1 MTDHALAL
9 MLRDG
14 LFLKDAKGWTTSA
27 LGRAS
32 TLSWPYPSTI
42 RGALRTAWGLE
53 KEGSG
58 KLWSPDEW
66 LTNTAPLRL
75 TAMLPLRR
83 CRAGDSWD
91 ITHRM
96 WAAPSD
102 AYVVKGGDMPH
113 PLKPQPQP
121 VGLGSLGG
129 GDDPALEALWHVRP
143 PERIGKEKPGKSP
156 AWWTEAEL
164 VDWLCGVEGIKF
176 AETTR
181 DIPARDQVH
190 VTIDAATGTAADSQ
204 LYGTRVIEPL
214 DKQGNEWAM
223 GVRVQWPTP
232 LSTTPHKLKPMSAG
246 GKRRIVYP
254 ETVDK
259 LWDMPTKLAD
269 VFKAQAPRG
278 LRVLL
283 ATPAEFKGGW
293 LPDGFTAHGTEYRG
307 KLPGLAH
314 ELIMRAACVPRPQ
327 HVSGWDMAAR
337 DGKGAPKPTR
347 RLVPAG
353 AVYFFERA
361 DKQPFGEADARAL
374 WCAQVGQHREDG
386 QGVIVPGI
394 WNR

>member
-96 WAAPSD
+96 WPAPSD
-102 AYVVKGGDMPH
+102 AYILKGGDVPH
-113 PLKPQPQP
+113 YLAPTEPHKD
-121 VGLGSLGG
+121 LGSLGS
-129 GDDPALEALWHVRP
+129 GDDAALEAIWHVQLP
-143 PERIGKEKPGKSP
+143 ATLTKEERKEKPGKPP

-190 VTIDAATGTAADSQ
+190 VTIDATTGTAADSQ

-214 DKQGNEWAM
+214 DGQGNEWAM

-254 ETVDK
+254 ETVDT
-259 LWDMPTKLAD
+259 LWDMPTKLAGA
-269 VFKAQAPRG
+269 FKAQTPRG
-278 LRVLL
+278 LRVIL

-293 LPDGFTAHGTEYRG
+293 LPDGFVAQGADYRG
-307 KLPGLAH
+307 KLPGLTH
-314 ELIMRAACVPRPQ
+314 ELILRAACVPRPV
-327 HVSGWDMAAR
+327 HVSGWDMANNE
-337 DGKGAPKPTR
+337 PKPTR

-361 DKQPFGEADARAL
+361 DGATFSPEDAKAL
-374 WCAQVGQHREDG
+374 WCKQIGQHTEDG